1 MASHDGDENFRV
13 QKMILAA
20 TDLAAAFISTTK
32 ACPIDECLP
41 ALTNQ
46 PDYKIYDL
54 RQPAQAVLHI
64 GLVSSQ
70 VRIAKLETEIR
81 AMRLALAKGTLA
93 PDLNSLNLFPS
104 ENSLFAIFES
114 DLQQVTA
121 TGQMPKLRSFQQRLH
136 SAWIRSLIADDG
148 RTLGFTQSFPKAK

>member
-1 MASHDGDENFRV
+1 MCIHDDGGNFRA

-20 TDLAAAFISTTK
+20 TDLAAAFIGTTK
-32 ACPIDECLP
+32 VCPIDECLP

-46 PDYKIYDL
+46 TDYQIYDL

-70 VRIAKLETEIR
+70 YRIAKLETEIR
-81 AMRLALAKGTLA
+81 AMRLALSKGAFA

-104 ENSLFAIFES
+104 EDSLFATFEP
-114 DLQQVTA
+114 DLQQVET
-121 TGQMPKLRSFQQRLH
+121 TGQMPQLRSFQQRLH
-136 SAWIRSLIADDG
+136 NAWIKSLIADGG
-148 RTLGFTQSFPKAK
+148 RALGFIQHFPKAK